1 MHGRPC
7 APYLGDMNLILLI
20 IAPFPLGFFLRNR
33 TAAFIA
39 YISAAQFI
47 FTFQTAWLLL
57 DWGGGDQAAF
67 GGPFPD
73 HDLGQVFGYAAV
85 NAIIFVAGLGL
96 LTLGARLGRSR
107 RNNVNRVELT
117 HLTSTWT

>member
-1 MHGRPC
+1 MHGGC
-7 APYLGDMNLILLI
+7 CGPYLGHMELLLVI

-39 YISAAQFI
+39 YIAAAQFV

-57 DWGGGDQAAF
+57 DWGGGDEAAF

-73 HDLGQVFGYAAV
+73 HDLSQVFGYGAV
-85 NAIIFVAGLGL
+85 NAIIFVVGLGL
-96 LTLGARLGRSR
+96 VTLGARLGRSR
-107 RNNVNRVELT
+107 RNKANRVELT
-117 HLTSTWT
+117 H

>member
-1 MHGRPC
+1 MRGGRC
-7 APYLGDMNLILLI
+7 VPYLGHMNLVLLI

-33 TAAFIA
+33 TTAFIA
-39 YISAAQFI
+39 YISAAQFV

-57 DWGGGDQAAF
+57 DWGGGDEAAF

-73 HDLGQVFGYAAV
+73 HDLEKFLGYGAI

-96 LTLGARLGRSR
+96 VTLGARLGRR
-107 RNNVNRVELT
+107 RRANANRVELT
-117 HLTSTWT
+117 S